1 MRYETD
7 PTILNAELID
17 QIKWLQAKP
26 GPDQL
31 ATVLRMR
38 NDRRIQGLCTWEQS
52 GLFWLHVINKTS
64 KGTK

>member
-7 PTILNAELID
+7 PDVLNAELID

-31 ATVLRMR
+31 AVTLRMR
-38 NDRRIQGLCTWEQS
+38 NDRRAQGLCTWQES
-52 GLFWLHVINKTS
+52 GLFWLHAVDLNAKERS
-64 KGTK
+64 

>member
-7 PTILNAELID
+7 PDVLNAELID

-31 ATVLRMR
+31 AIVLRMR
-38 NDRRIQGLCTWEQS
+38 TDRRLRGLSTWWTS
-52 GLFWLHVINKTS
+52 GRFWLHAVNLNAKERP
-64 KGTK
+64 

>member
-7 PTILNAELID
+7 PDVLNAELID

-31 ATVLRMR
+31 AVTLRMR
-38 NDRRIQGLCTWEQS
+38 NDRRAQGPAPGRNPASS
-52 GLFWLHVINKTS
+52 GFTP
-64 KGTK
+64 

>member
-1 MRYETD
+1 MNYSTD
-7 PTILNAELID
+7 PNVLNAEIID
-17 QIKWLQAKP
+17 QIKWLQAKS

-31 ATVLRMR
+31 AIVLRMR
-38 NDRRIQGLCTWEQS
+38 TDRRIQGLCTWWQS